1 MTGIV
6 CLIQN
11 YCRKALVYF
20 EGVKRRFPLS
30 AHVIGPVS
38 CPLTRTMRVLFA
50 THLNEPVI
58 VS

>member
-20 EGVKRRFPLS
+20 EEVNSFTVPLR
-30 AHVIGPVS
+30 
-38 CPLTRTMRVLFA
+38 CPLKRTMRVLIA